1 MSTTS
6 ITASKAINASSKSNI
21 NGPISSS
28 GTLNQ
33 PTDPSECNSFNES
46 DNTIDNL
53 FNPFRASNSLSNS
66 LSSSF
71 GQSKIMDSHVEPL
84 KSLNLLNS
92 SFSNSLLNNSDFSA
106 NNNNHNGGST
116 GATLQCGIC
125 GKYPMVNGKTLVGCL
140 HSFCHSCLIQ
150 STFSSSSLLSNS
162 SVIACPICSQETLI
176 PTGGVDALMPH
187 YSNTIHDLNNNNPGT
202 NNNFMVKGKSIDK
215 TLIEVS

>member
-6 ITASKAINASSKSNI
+6 KTASKAISASPKSSI
-21 NGPISSS
+21 NDPISSP

-33 PTDPSECNSFNES
+33 PKDTGECNSFNES
-46 DNTIDNL
+46 DNTIDSL

-71 GQSKIMDSHVEPL
+71 GQSQIMDSHDEPL

-92 SFSNSLLNNSDFSA
+92 PFSNSLLNNSDFSA
-106 NNNNHNGGST
+106 NNNNNGGST

-125 GKYPMVNGKTLVGCL
+125 GKYPMVNGKTLVGCW

-187 YSNTIHDLNNNNPGT
+187 YSNTMLLGLNQDLSNNNPGSS
-202 NNNFMVKGKSIDK
+202 NSFMIKGN
-215 TLIEVS
+215 E